1 MDLDLCQEIERY
13 FLILFSQ
20 QSGGVGIII
29 SILHGGK
36 SGFERQVNESGTTK
50 QQSWPLPPTRTR
62 YSCILMKEPFSRHFS
77 ISQLSSSLQTTARQL
92 MPVQCWWVVTVQ
104 CWWEG
109 SFIAGLWLL
118 LLKSSSNDWGTS
130 DSLDFRSLHFG
141 VSWSASLIAHTS
153 CCALHTR
160 CFSRSGEVT
169 DFLVS
174 DLLLYCPPYRPLV
187 PHVQVGYL
195 LKTGSIS
202 KVFLLCPAWPSSG
215 PCELPGVG
223 DGGRLPGA
231 QWWSG

>member
-1 MDLDLCQEIERY
+1 MSQGPPRGRAGLCPWPVPDTPAFSWRSPFLDTLGFPSY
-13 FLILFSQ
+13 
-20 QSGGVGIII
+20 
-29 SILHGGK
+29 LHHC
-36 SGFERQVNESGTTK
+36 R
-50 QQSWPLPPTRTR
+50 RTA
-62 YSCILMKEPFSRHFS
+62 I
-77 ISQLSSSLQTTARQL
+77 QL

-109 SFIAGLWLL
+109 SFIASLWLL

-153 CCALHTR
+153 RCALHTR

-169 DFLVS
+169 GFLVS
-174 DLLLYCPPYRPLV
+174 DLLLCCPPYGPLV

-202 KVFLLCPAWPSSG
+202 KVVLLCSAWPSSG
-215 PCELPGVG
+215 TCQTSRGGGWGVG
-223 DGGRLPGA
+223 PRCSVMVWPVSPPGSLS
-231 QWWSG
+231 WSQPALILWV